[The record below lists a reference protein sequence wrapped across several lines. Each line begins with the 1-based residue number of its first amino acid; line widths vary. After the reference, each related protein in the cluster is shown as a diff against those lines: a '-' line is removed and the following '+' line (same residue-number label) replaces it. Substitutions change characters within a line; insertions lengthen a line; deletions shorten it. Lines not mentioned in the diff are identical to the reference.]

1 MKNSKER
8 KRNKRL
14 FPIKRRVLFGVSK
27 RGNFW
32 TILER
37 VSDIQIGDYR
47 GRSAP
52 RVVSAT
58 RKRSCSRSF
67 WNGNET
73 NLRRR
78 AVDFVLAL
86 FATSVTSHRRRPA
99 DTERRSRLVIIS
111 TTKYSRET
119 IFFLLLSF
127 FLFNWHLIHSVER
140 MEFFFE
146 RNNDSRNVRFSRER
160 CLMRVIKPRG
170 IGSTSVLRLRTTGG
184 VVDAIT

>member
-1 MKNSKER
+1 MGKFLNDPWARIGYTNRRLPR
-8 KRNKRL
+8 KKC
-14 FPIKRRVLFGVSK
+14 S
-27 RGNFW
+27 
-32 TILER
+32 
-37 VSDIQIGDYR
+37 S
-47 GRSAP
+47 
-52 RVVSAT
+52 
-58 RKRSCSRSF
+58 SCFRHEEMFLQPAF

-119 IFFLLLSF
+119 IFIFFLF
-127 FLFNWHLIHSVER
+127 FLFNWYLIHSVER

-160 CLMRVIKPRG
+160 CLMRVIKLRG